1 MKVRE
6 TLTQSQTLD
15 LLNGQTVGF
24 FNSAITSED
33 VYYNLVYDLCL
44 GYYIERSGDKTIS
57 SAYSRLLEIENT
69 SGGQFRGSAHS
80 VIGRMLRN
88 KFREKWTKQYKT
100 LLTEQYNPLN
110 DFEYTENINRD
121 NTDTSTYD
129 TTIINDST
137 KGSKVTRQYTDT
149 DDDKIYGFNSS
160 SGKNSNSSTS
170 TSTETTTGLANDNTS
185 NSEESKTGTDTKR
198 HIAEES
204 KNKRGRNISA
214 SELIDA
220 ELDMRNRQIFFDIV
234 YADIDSIVTIG
245 VYTYEPDEFEPIK
258 EYKFGSIT
266 ITSNGTYP
274 AINEGLDGFNYVVV
288 NVHGEVLPTYN
299 GEVVFTNA
307 YN

>member
-24 FNSAITSED
+24 FNSAISTED
-33 VYYNLVYDLCL
+33 VYFNLAYDLCL
-44 GYYIERSGDKTIS
+44 GYYIERSGDKPIS
-57 SAYSRLLEIENT
+57 PAFERLLEIENT
-69 SGGQFRGSAHS
+69 SGDYFRGNANS
-80 VIGRMLRN
+80 VIGRILRN
-88 KFREKWTKQYKT
+88 KFKEKWTKQYTT

-129 TTIINDST
+129 TTITNDST
-137 KGSKVTRQYTDT
+137 RGSKVTRQYSDS
-149 DDDKIYGFNSS
+149 DNDKIYGFNSTS
-160 SGKNSNSSTS
+160 AVDTDSSTS

-198 HIAEES
+198 HIADES

-234 YADIDSIVTIG
+234 YADIDSVVTIG
-245 VYTYEPDEFEPIK
+245 VYTYEPDEYNPIK
-258 EYKFGSIT
+258 EYNFVSKTFT
-266 ITSNGTYP
+266 ENGTYY
-274 AINEGLDGFNYVVV
+274 AEDYNANGFSSVVV
-288 NVHGEVLPTYN
+288 DVKTAEISIYE
-299 GEVVFTNA
+299 GEVVLENG
-307 YN
+307 NI